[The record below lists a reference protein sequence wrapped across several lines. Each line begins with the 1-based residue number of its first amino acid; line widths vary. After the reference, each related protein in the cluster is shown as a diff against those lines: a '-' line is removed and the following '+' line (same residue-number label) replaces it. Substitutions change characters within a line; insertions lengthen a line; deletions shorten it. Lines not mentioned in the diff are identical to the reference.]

1 MLFFLLTPWIV
12 FSLYMAS
19 PLPDVFRVRGSN
31 AGRGHRAGEAI
42 FV

>member
-19 PLPDVFRVRGSN
+19 PLPDVFRVRSSN
-31 AGRGHRAGEAI
+31 VGRDRRAGEAL